1 MPSVHPP
8 PSLRSPSRPNHPIS
22 KLISLVQTA
31 QMQLRSLHPAE
42 RADIGAAGPAAGV
55 LQLTVKQP
63 PEGDTALELGRKY
76 DGVRVLSIRP
86 PQTRKV
92 LKPHAATLAAE
103 AKYRTA
109 QRPQELRVVVQ
120 EPGKRSVL
128 RDGVVGSL
136 ETATAGSVKW
146 RKANSEVAAQPLR
159 QIKRQLVDK
168 DIGYND
174 FQEHFKEIQ
183 VQQARAA
190 KPAPAPAPAAA
201 EEE

>member
-1 MPSVHPP
+1 MGC
-8 PSLRSPSRPNHPIS
+8 
-22 KLISLVQTA
+22 Q
-31 QMQLRSLHPAE
+31 
-42 RADIGAAGPAAGV
+42 
-55 LQLTVKQP
+55 
-63 PEGDTALELGRKY
+63 
-76 DGVRVLSIRP
+76 
-86 PQTRKV
+86 
-92 LKPHAATLAAE
+92 
-103 AKYRTA
+103 
-109 QRPQELRVVVQ
+109 Q

-183 VQQARAA
+183 ARAA

>member
-1 MPSVHPP
+1 
-8 PSLRSPSRPNHPIS
+8 
-22 KLISLVQTA
+22 
-31 QMQLRSLHPAE
+31 MQLRSLHPAE

-190 KPAPAPAPAAA
+190 KPAPAAAAAAA
-201 EEE
+201 EE

>member
-1 MPSVHPP
+1 MGC
-8 PSLRSPSRPNHPIS
+8 
-22 KLISLVQTA
+22 Q
-31 QMQLRSLHPAE
+31 
-42 RADIGAAGPAAGV
+42 
-55 LQLTVKQP
+55 
-63 PEGDTALELGRKY
+63 
-76 DGVRVLSIRP
+76 
-86 PQTRKV
+86 
-92 LKPHAATLAAE
+92 
-103 AKYRTA
+103 
-109 QRPQELRVVVQ
+109 Q

-183 VQQARAA
+183 VKQARAA